1 MKTYAILIQPS
12 FNKVFFESSKQLLQS
27 EIQILD
33 QMVLGNHFHNYA
45 LETMG
50 GVDYVTFS
58 TDVEIGEVELAYLSR
73 LSSLYCLFE
82 VVSDAPR
89 ILRPVTI
96 REAYYFD
103 EDVISIQ
110 KYTGKTN
117 EEFTKM
123 MLNIAVFC
131 SDFAKDFTGRLQL
144 LDPVAGR
151 GTTLMQ
157 GLVYGY
163 HVYGIEADKKST
175 HAMMTFLK
183 RYLMEKHYKH
193 QLAQSKFRRDGRM
206 AGNRFSFEAAR
217 TKEEYKENKGITI
230 DVVQDDTRYASEHF
244 KKEMFHIIVGD
255 LPYGVLHGSPNHQ
268 GNLTRNPKKMLEES
282 VPIWTT
288 VLKRGGTIAVS
299 WNTKILPRVQIEK
312 IFSDAGLQVLHSDAL
327 DKLIHD
333 VDASITRDL
342 LVAKKL

>member
-12 FNKVFFESSKQLLQS
+12 FNKVFFESSKQLMQS

-33 QMVLGNHFHNYA
+33 QMVLGQHFHDYT

-50 GVDYVTFS
+50 GVDYITF
-58 TDVEIGEVELAYLSR
+58 TADAVVGEAELAYLSR

-82 VVSDAPR
+82 VLPGDTR
-89 ILRPVTI
+89 TLRPVTI
-96 REAYYFD
+96 HERQYFD

-131 SDFAKDFTGRLQL
+131 SDFAKEFTGRLQL

-175 HAMMTFLK
+175 HTMMTFLK

-193 QLAQSKFRRDGRM
+193 QLEQGKFRRDGRI
-206 AGNRFSFEAAR
+206 AGSNFTFELAR
-217 TKEEYKENKGITI
+217 TKEEYKEKNSITI
-230 DVVQDDTRYASEHF
+230 QVVQDDTQFAAEHF
-244 KKEMFHIIVGD
+244 KKETFHIIVGD
-255 LPYGVLHGSPNHQ
+255 LPYGVQHGSPSNQ

-282 VPIWTT
+282 IPGWMA
-288 VLKRGGTIAVS
+288 VLKPGGTIAVA
-299 WNTKILPRVQIEK
+299 WNTKILPRPQLEK
-312 IFSDAGLQVLHSDAL
+312 IFTAAGLEVLHSDAL
-327 DKLIHD
+327 DKLVHD

-342 LVAKKL
+342 LIAKKK